1 MSKQAN
7 KTLIGGFVVGA
18 IVLVTAGIL
27 IFGSGNF
34 FSERPVFVMFF
45 EGSVSGLNVG
55 APVTFRG
62 VKIGTVKEISL
73 FFDRKDMS
81 MKIPVLV
88 EFEPETITLENQN
101 MRREPYKNIK
111 ILIDRGLRA
120 KLQLQS
126 MVTGLLMIELDF
138 YPDKPARLIGYD
150 TRHVEIP
157 TFSSGLDQMMKKVEK
172 LPIDE
177 LVNKLTSA
185 IEGIDRAVNSPK
197 LTESMESVNLALK
210 DVRQIADKINKEV
223 GPLSTNVNNTMRD
236 VQKLVQNLDSKV
248 TVLSK
253 DLNDTIKE
261 STATLKNLQQATAPG
276 SPVTYQ
282 LATTLEELS
291 SAAKSLR
298 QLTDMLEQN
307 PETLLRGK
315 KDKGGY

>member
-7 KTLIGGFVVGA
+7 KTLIGAFVVGA
-18 IVLVTAGIL
+18 IVLAVAGIL
-27 IFGSGNF
+27 VFGSGDF
-34 FSERPVFVMFF
+34 FSVRPMFVMYF

-55 APVTFRG
+55 APVTFKG
-62 VKIGTVKEISL
+62 VKIGTVKEVIL
-73 FFDRKDMS
+73 FFDPKSMT

-88 EFEPETITLENQN
+88 EFDPKTITTESTA
-101 MRREPYKNIK
+101 RREPHKYIK
-111 ILIDRGLRA
+111 TLIDRGLRA

-138 YPDKPARLIGYD
+138 YPDKPARLVGSD
-150 TRHVEIP
+150 TRYPEIP

-291 SAAKSLR
+291 AAARSLR

>member
-1 MSKQAN
+1 
-7 KTLIGGFVVGA
+7 
-18 IVLVTAGIL
+18 
-27 IFGSGNF
+27 
-34 FSERPVFVMFF
+34 
-45 EGSVSGLNVG
+45 
-55 APVTFRG
+55 
-62 VKIGTVKEISL
+62 
-73 FFDRKDMS
+73 
-81 MKIPVLV
+81 
-88 EFEPETITLENQN
+88 
-101 MRREPYKNIK
+101 
-111 ILIDRGLRA
+111 
-120 KLQLQS
+120 

-185 IEGIDRAVNSPK
+185 IQGIDRAVNSPK

-210 DVRQIADKINKEV
+210 DIRQIADKINKEV

-253 DLNDTIKE
+253 DLNETIKE

-291 SAAKSLR
+291 AAARSLR

>member
-7 KTLIGGFVVGA
+7 KTLIGAFVVGA
-18 IVLVTAGIL
+18 IALVVAGII
-27 IFGSGNF
+27 IFGSGDF
-34 FSERPVFVMFF
+34 FAERPMFVMFF
-45 EGSVSGLNVG
+45 EGSVNGLNIG
-55 APVTFRG
+55 APVTFKG
-62 VKIGTVKEISL
+62 VKIGTVKEVIL
-73 FFDRKDMS
+73 FFDPKSMT

-88 EFEPETITLENQN
+88 EFDPKTITTESTA
-101 MRREPYKNIK
+101 RREPHKYVKT
-111 ILIDRGLRA
+111 LIDRGLRA

-138 YPDKPARLIGYD
+138 YPDKPARLVGAD
-150 TRHVEIP
+150 TRYPEIP

-185 IEGIDRAVNSPK
+185 IQGIDRAVNSPK

-210 DVRQIADKINKEV
+210 DIRQIADKINEEV

-236 VQKLVQNLDSKV
+236 VQKLVQNLDSRV

-276 SPVTYQ
+276 SPVNYQ

-298 QLTDMLEQN
+298 QLADMLEQN